1 MNVPVFSLKIK
12 FISNVDDSDM
22 TSLSHATIKECATR
36 ECATRICSMVP
47 ELWNFST
54 FDSAFNALTQHVPD
68 YFFWKC

>member
-12 FISNVDDSDM
+12 FISNVYDSDM
-22 TSLSHATIKECATR
+22 TSLSHETIKECAT
-36 ECATRICSMVP
+36 CICSMVP